1 MTIDVNTFEL
11 FSFVAKTIDNFNKS
25 SGDFDRFDEEI
36 KLKTVKDFLQKVFG
50 LTLIIETT
58 KSEYFDELITDWKI
72 EKI

>member
-1 MTIDVNTFEL
+1 MTIDVNTFGL
-11 FSFVAKTIDNFNKS
+11 FSFVAKTIDSFNKS

-36 KLKTVKDFLQKVFG
+36 KLKTVKDFLLKVFG